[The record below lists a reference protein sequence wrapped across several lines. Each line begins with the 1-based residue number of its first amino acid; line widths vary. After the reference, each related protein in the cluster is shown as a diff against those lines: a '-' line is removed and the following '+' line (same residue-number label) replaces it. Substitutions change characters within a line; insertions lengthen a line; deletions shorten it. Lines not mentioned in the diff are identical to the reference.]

1 MAQDFEAQPILLD
14 ESNPGS
20 ARSSVGLVDVT
31 ITLIV
36 VVILLAFSVMA
47 LGCAS
52 PGGQFVAH
60 TPGAL
65 RLEGPPSANAS
76 LSQQDGTAT
85 TPGSRSM
92 VGGFGPSQVI
102 ADYQGVSAAS
112 TLAQNTGTVRLPY
125 DLNRDGVLGEGEIVV
140 LNVSGNSDF
149 AVQEVLFTYYD
160 ADNKPLST
168 VRVAGV
174 SSLNST
180 IGPSVAPM
188 VTEIARAYT
197 AASADRR
204 AEYDRYMETA
214 QVAIKE
220 GWLAFSDALAM
231 GLKILTGGASAVIPS
246 P

>member
-1 MAQDFEAQPILLD
+1 MNRALFLPVA
-14 ESNPGS
+14 
-20 ARSSVGLVDVT
+20 VLV
-31 ITLIV
+31 
-36 VVILLAFSVMA
+36 S
-47 LGCAS
+47 GCAS
-52 PGGQFVAH
+52 PGGQFVDH
-60 TPGAL
+60 SPGKL
-65 RLEGPPSANAS
+65 RQEGPPSAAAS
-76 LSQQDGTAT
+76 LYQQDDT
-85 TPGSRSM
+85 GSRSM

-112 TLAQNTGTVRLPY
+112 TLSQNTGTVRLPY

-188 VTEIARAYT
+188 VTEIARAYV

-204 AEYDRYMETA
+204 AEYDKYMETA

-220 GWLAFSDALAM
+220 GRLALSDALAM
-231 GLKILTGGASAVIPS
+231 GLKILTGGASSVLPT